1 MSKTALA
8 LLLGVAVALGI
19 GLWIAS
25 QSPSA
30 PSNQQQTPALEITPA
45 DVLGIAIRTN
55 GSAHDLARERGGAW
69 SYAGWP
75 VNPEGP
81 SRALRALDALARA
94 EPFDGDAGGGLEI
107 TLRMHGG
114 EAHTIVFDTQP
125 IAGMIGAS
133 VDGGDAVRVPSTI
146 TDAFANPG
154 SWRLRGAFPGVRASE
169 ASRIV
174 ISDAEGATLEFA
186 KLDSRW
192 RLRRPFPARVNATA
206 LQALSGLLDSLVVQQ
221 FLDDPPPAS
230 TTQLGQPRLTL
241 RIERDVRTAAPDG
254 SVSTR
259 VASVGLRV
267 GGLEATG
274 QAAFAASDVAP
285 DKVITVPASFATSVS
300 TAVRSYLALTA
311 CDIPEEDI
319 AILRVVWRDG
329 TEAGYR
335 RDLGT
340 WQTLPDKQPVDI
352 ESIRDAIAFLT
363 EEPGEPQETLGDND
377 IRSVARVELFDF
389 KADPL
394 ERLRIGYTADGTV
407 AVRGQNVLWLYDRP
421 APAIFRVPPFESL
434 APEEQRTAP
443 PPPEDDAPS
452 K

>member
-8 LLLGVAVALGI
+8 LLLGVGVALGI
-19 GLWIAS
+19 GLYVAS

-30 PSNQQQTPALEITPA
+30 STSPTQTPALQITPA
-45 DVLGIAIRTN
+45 DVVGLTIRTDTT
-55 GSAHDLARERGGAW
+55 AHDLARERGGSW

-81 SRALRALDALARA
+81 SRALRALDALASA
-94 EPFDGDAGGGLEI
+94 ESFDGDASGGLQI
-107 TLRMHGG
+107 TLRMHDGG
-114 EAHTIVFDTQP
+114 AHTIVFDTQP
-125 IAGMIGAS
+125 IAGMIAAS

-146 TDAFANPG
+146 IDAFGNPG
-154 SWRLRGAFPGVRASE
+154 SWRQRGAFPGVRASE

-186 KLDSRW
+186 KLDGRW
-192 RLRRPFPARVNATA
+192 RLRRPFPARVNTTA
-206 LQALSGLLDSLVVQQ
+206 LQTLTGLLDNLVIQQ
-221 FLDDPPPAS
+221 FLDAAPPAS

-241 RIERDVRTAAPDG
+241 RIERDVRAAAPDG

-267 GGLEATG
+267 GALDATA

-285 DKVITVPASFATSVS
+285 NSVITVPASFATSVS

-319 AILRVVWRDG
+319 AILRIVWRDG
-329 TEAGYR
+329 AEAGYR

-340 WQTLPDKQPVDI
+340 WQTLPDKQPADI

-363 EEPGEPQETLGDND
+363 EEPGEPQETRGDND
-377 IRSVARVELFDF
+377 IRAVARVELFDF

-394 ERLRIGYTADGTV
+394 ERLRVGYTADGTI

-434 APEEQRTAP
+434 GPEEQRTTP
-443 PPPEDDAPS
+443 PPPEDDAPT